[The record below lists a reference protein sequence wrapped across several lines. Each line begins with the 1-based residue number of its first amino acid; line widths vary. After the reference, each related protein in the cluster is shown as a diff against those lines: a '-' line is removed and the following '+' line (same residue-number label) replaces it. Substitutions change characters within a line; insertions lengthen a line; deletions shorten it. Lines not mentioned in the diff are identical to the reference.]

1 MKDKFAHMLGF
12 LSNEIVSISK
22 EIVGD
27 KMLDDPYSVRK
38 IISFFN
44 LNVFL

>member
-1 MKDKFAHMLGF
+1 MLGF

-27 KMLDDPYSVRK
+27 NMLEDPYSVRIFYIK
-38 IISFFN
+38 INIFK
-44 LNVFL
+44 FL